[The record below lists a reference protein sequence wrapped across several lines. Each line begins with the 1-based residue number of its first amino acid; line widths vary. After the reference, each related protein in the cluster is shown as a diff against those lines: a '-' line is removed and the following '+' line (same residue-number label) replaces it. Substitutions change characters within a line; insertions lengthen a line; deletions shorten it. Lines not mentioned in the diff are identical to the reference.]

1 MSTATATAPH
11 PFRCHTLPDHPR
23 SRQPSSKHLTYPGA
37 PSTDHADATPTLR
50 LNTTSGLISALAAEW
65 PITIATT
72 HARAQVRAWAGTE
85 DALADHHH
93 AGDILDAID
102 SGNNDEKDTILL
114 ALLRLAQAGDALAAR
129 TVLQAM
135 LPKLRRLAGYVD
147 LDHGTLGDRG
157 AVVTEAFLTVL
168 HTYPVARRTRAV
180 AGNLA
185 LDTLH
190 TITDY
195 RRNDPVVTQPTTPHR
210 MEDLLDNERVLDKR
224 TAATLNT
231 EQELWNVLTWAL
243 EKSIINRT
251 DLDLLV
257 AVFLPPEPGTQ
268 AAVAERMGL
277 SPAAVRQ
284 RCSRATRAIRTAIH
298 SRNTTYLPSALAS
311 PYLPTAKAGGFTGP
325 LR

>member
-11 PFRCHTLPDHPR
+11 PFRCHTL
-23 SRQPSSKHLTYPGA
+23 PGA

-50 LNTTSGLISALAAEW
+50 LNTTPGLISALATEW

-72 HARAQVRAWAGTE
+72 HARAQVRAWASTE
-85 DALADHHH
+85 PALTGHHH
-93 AGDILDAID
+93 AGDILDDID
-102 SGNNDEKDTILL
+102 SGDTIEKDAILL
-114 ALLRLAQAGDALAAR
+114 ALLRLAHAGDNLAAR

-157 AVVTEAFLTVL
+157 AIVIEAFLAVL
-168 HTYPVARRTRAV
+168 RTYPLSRRTRAV

-190 TITDY
+190 AITDH

-210 MEDLLDNERVLDKR
+210 MEVLLDNERILDTR

-231 EQELWNVLTWAL
+231 EEELWNVLTWAL
-243 EKSIINRT
+243 EENVINRT

-257 AVFLPPEPGTQ
+257 AVFLPPEPGMTGTQ
-268 AAVAERMGL
+268 AAVAEHMGL
-277 SPAAVRQ
+277 SPATVRQ

-298 SRNTTYLPSALAS
+298 ARNTTYLPSLLAS
-311 PYLPTAKAGGFTGP
+311 
-325 LR
+325 